1 MVSAESALVE
11 QRYEGLGVRLFEP
24 TPDGFEPVKASE
36 GELQAYGYPKRP
48 DAEAEPRRYM
58 HWERMVSRLSV
69 VAPQFKDPPAE
80 VAERTV
86 DSSNWCGKVA
96 FARSGDAV
104 TNVSGQWTVPHV
116 VRRVADSVVY
126 VCAEW
131 VGIDGSAKLTSPSAL
146 SRIERRVLPG
156 DIEGPRP
163 TVSVPPNETSSDVLQ
178 AGTTQV
184 VWWGPQEP
192 FGFPQAHLEQ
202 TFAWF
207 EWFPEPAQMIENVA
221 VSPGDLMSCEI
232 TALSPTVAAFH
243 FVNLTTFVSTA
254 FMKTAQAG
262 QQLVGDCAEWI
273 LELPTGSF
281 QGLPYQL
288 PNFGGVYFDH
298 CTARTRKNA
307 GLTSGSGVDV
317 LLTSE
322 TRWEAI
328 TEKLDPTQSF
338 GVGEFLEF

>member
-1 MVSAESALVE
+1 MVGPESAPVE
-11 QRYEGLGVRLFEP
+11 QRYEELGVRLFEP
-24 TPDGFEPVKASE
+24 TPDGFEPVRASE

-48 DAEAEPRRYM
+48 DAETEPRRYM
-58 HWERMVSRLSV
+58 HWEQMVSRRSM

-80 VAERTV
+80 VAELTT

-96 FARSGDAV
+96 FARWADAV

-116 VRRVADSVVY
+116 VRRVANSVVY
-126 VCAEW
+126 ICAAW

-156 DIEGPRP
+156 DVEGPRP
-163 TVSVPPNETSSDVLQ
+163 IGAAPPNETSSDVLQ
-178 AGTTQV
+178 AGTTQG
-184 VWWGPQEP
+184 VWWGPIE
-192 FGFPQAHLEQ
+192 GFEVHLDQ

-207 EWFPEPAQMIENVA
+207 EWLPECPQMIENLA

-232 TALSPTVAAFH
+232 TALSPTEAAFN
-243 FVNLTTFVSTA
+243 FGNLTTFVSTA

-273 LELPTGSF
+273 LELPTGSYN
-281 QGLPYQL
+281 GLPFQL

-298 CTARTRKNA
+298 CTATTRRNFE
-307 GLTSGSGVDV
+307 LTSGSGVDV
-317 LLTSE
+317 SLTSE
-322 TRWEAI
+322 TGWEAA
-328 TEKLDPTQSF
+328 TEDLDPTRSF
-338 GVGEFLEF
+338 GIGPFLGF